1 MKIMMMGTTEENL
14 VKVLGPAPDVG
25 EVINDF
31 DIGDDEDVK
40 LECMEEHLAKIE
52 RRVKTYEVKK
62 LNDPRKGK
70 KLLVL
75 DVDYTLF
82 DHRSNAEKAV
92 ELMRPY
98 LHEFLTRAYVHYDI
112 VIWCKYNCKS
122 NNGLLLLKLNQN
134 KTFQYSLLL
143 TAATSMKWIEVK
155 MKELGVTSNPN
166 YKIAFFMDHGAMITV
181 HTPSYGVIDVRII
194 FKTLSLITMAKCS
207 FNGLFLH
214 TYLNHKMYFSFDHD
228 FTKPLGVI
236 WGKYPEYYSSHNT
249 IMFDDLR
256 RNFLMNPQSGLKI
269 RPFKNA
275 HMSRSTDVEL
285 HGLSQY
291 LEDIADLESFSLLK
305 HKRWESYHKKVRK

>member
-1 MKIMMMGTTEENL
+1 MGQNFPIAAPVGGTVKDLKLLIESETKVRSDRQKLLNLKYKGKSAEDNAVLTDLKIKPNMKIMMMGTTEENL
-14 VKVLGPAPDVG
+14 EEVLGPAPDVG

-112 VIWCKYNCKS
+112 VIWS
-122 NNGLLLLKLNQN
+122 
-134 KTFQYSLLL
+134 
-143 TAATSMKWIEVK
+143 ATSMKWIEVK

-181 HTPSYGVIDVRII
+181 HTPSYGVID
-194 FKTLSLITMAKCS
+194 
-207 FNGLFLH
+207 
-214 TYLNHKMYFSFDHD
+214 
-228 FTKPLGVI
+228 TKPLGVI